1 LSDSAAHA
9 RVFQCKYAARDEKF
23 FFSNFRQEVTMT
35 PKSWTLAAAFV
46 AAAFS
51 TAALAQDKPA
61 TRATS
66 PNANKQVQSPEKGAV
81 QSQEPANENMD
92 SNAQRQHSRS
102 TPAAAPS
109 AKARGN
115 APAYSPQG
123 ADVRDWKA
131 IDSNH
136 DNLISP
142 DEMEAELGKSRGAT
156 KQ

>member
-1 LSDSAAHA
+1 
-9 RVFQCKYAARDEKF
+9 
-23 FFSNFRQEVTMT
+23 MT
-35 PKSWTLAAAFV
+35 PKSWTVAAALV

-61 TRATS
+61 APATS
-66 PNANKQVQSPEKGAV
+66 PNANKRVQAPDKSTV
-81 QSQEPANENMD
+81 QSQEPANENVD

-115 APAYSPQG
+115 TPAYSPQG

-131 IDSNH
+131 IDTNH

-156 KQ
+156 RQ

>member
-1 LSDSAAHA
+1 
-9 RVFQCKYAARDEKF
+9 
-23 FFSNFRQEVTMT
+23 MT
-35 PKSWTLAAAFV
+35 PKSWSLAAAFV

-61 TRATS
+61 APAEDKPTTPATS
-66 PNANKQVQSPEKGAV
+66 PNANKSVQSPDKGTV
-81 QSQEPANENMD
+81 QSQEPANENID

-115 APAYSPQG
+115 KPSYSPQG
-123 ADVRDWKA
+123 AEVRDWKA
-131 IDSNH
+131 IDTNH

-142 DEMEAELGKSRGAT
+142 EEMEAELGKSRGAT
-156 KQ
+156 RQ

>member
-1 LSDSAAHA
+1 
-9 RVFQCKYAARDEKF
+9 
-23 FFSNFRQEVTMT
+23 MT
-35 PKSWTLAAAFV
+35 PKSWTVAAAFV

-51 TAALAQDKPA
+51 TAALAQDKPTTPA
-61 TRATS
+61 AS
-66 PNANKQVQSPEKGAV
+66 PNAGKRVQSPDKGNV

-102 TPAAAPS
+102 TPAAASS
-109 AKARGN
+109 AKPGGN

-123 ADVRDWKA
+123 ADVRNWKA
-131 IDSNH
+131 IDTNH

>member
-1 LSDSAAHA
+1 
-9 RVFQCKYAARDEKF
+9 
-23 FFSNFRQEVTMT
+23 MT
-35 PKSWTLAAAFV
+35 PKSWTVAAFV

-51 TAALAQDKPA
+51 TAALAQDKPTA
-61 TRATS
+61 PPTS
-66 PNANKQVQSPEKGAV
+66 PNANKRVQAPDKGTV
-81 QSQEPANENMD
+81 QSQEPANDNVD

-115 APAYSPQG
+115 QPSYSPQG
-123 ADVRDWKA
+123 ADLRDWKA
-131 IDSNH
+131 IDANH

-142 DEMEAELGKSRGAT
+142 DEMEAELGRSRGAT